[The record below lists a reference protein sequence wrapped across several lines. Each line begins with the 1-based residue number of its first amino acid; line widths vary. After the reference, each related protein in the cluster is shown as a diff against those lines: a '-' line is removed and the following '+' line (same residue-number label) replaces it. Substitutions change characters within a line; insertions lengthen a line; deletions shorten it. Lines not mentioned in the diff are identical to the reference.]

1 MNQEKTNFPPTF
13 TANPL
18 QNRARR
24 FALIIQLLFA
34 RQDLTGKLQT
44 VNRGA
49 RHLSYGVR
57 LANPMQLEAALK
69 LAEPLA
75 LSCGVNGVLAGRLEG
90 VINYQIELPQ
100 GFWEYYTR
108 LDLPSSQA
116 VGLAEQRRPIAFE
129 LDPPHALIA
138 GTSGAGKSETL
149 KSILISL
156 MTTFSPAELGVILI
170 DPHNDY
176 TDFGNAAHLVMPI
189 ATETEEIRQALAWA
203 NQELAHRKAGDIK
216 TGRVIIV
223 AIDEADSVLTGQNLE
238 IAKTISKQARK
249 YRIHLIVATQ
259 KPLHADLPGILD
271 NLMNKFVGQLVDAQ
285 TSARVT
291 GHAGLM
297 AHKLTPKGDFLH
309 VTGPDVMRFQVAMA
323 TRQDFEALPRAE
335 IRPVNL
341 GISEVIELPAELP
354 EKPVGR
360 PQLQLNPEWLA
371 WYFFHNPEK
380 ISRAMAKELMGI
392 SRDGHTLHRDFCR
405 QFIAAYLKLRSEQKQ
420 IGA

>member
-1 MNQEKTNFPPTF
+1 MSNKPQILTP
-13 TANPL
+13 
-18 QNRARR
+18 RAKR

-34 RQDLTGKLQT
+34 RQDLTGKLTT
-44 VNRGA
+44 VTRGA

-57 LANPMQLEAALK
+57 LANPMQLDSALK
-69 LAEPLA
+69 LSEPLA
-75 LSCGVNGVLAGRLEG
+75 LSCGVNGVLAQRIEG

-100 GFWEYYTR
+100 AFWEYYTR
-108 LDLPSSQA
+108 LDLPNSQA

-156 MTTFSPAELGVILI
+156 MTTFSPAELGVILC

-176 TDFGNAAHLVMPI
+176 TDFHNAAHLVMPI
-189 ATETEEIRQALAWA
+189 ATEAEAIRQALAYA
-203 NQELAHRKAGDIK
+203 NQELVHRKAQDIK
-216 TGRVIIV
+216 TGRIIIV
-223 AIDEADSVLTGQNLE
+223 AIDEADSVLTGPNLE
-238 IAKTISKQARK
+238 IAKVISKQARK

-297 AHKLTPKGDFLH
+297 AHKLTPKGDFLR
-309 VTGPDVMRFQVAMA
+309 VAGPDVQRFQVAIA
-323 TRQDFEALPRAE
+323 TRQDFERLPRGGVQPVE
-335 IRPVNL
+335 IQPV
-341 GISEVIELPAELP
+341 EVIELPADLP
-354 EKPVGR
+354 PASPGR
-360 PQLQLNPEWLA
+360 PSLQVNPAYLA

-380 ISRAMAKELMGI
+380 ISRGMAQKMMGLTQSNHELHK
-392 SRDGHTLHRDFCR
+392 RFC
-405 QFIAAYLKLRSEQKQ
+405 QEFIKAYLELKQQSKQ